1 MEIRTLGTIA
11 LLIVVLF
18 ASFLIRVQSSAKIP
32 SGQLTDPDGYFY
44 YWQAQLISE
53 NGQLPARDM
62 RRWLPVGRDLGQT
75 LNLYPYVLAYTHKV
89 LSYIFPNI
97 SLYHIIFYMPVVC
110 FCIGLG
116 AFCLFLAHT
125 FDLRVAGIVGIF
137 LATLPASIERSSTGL
152 GDRDSWCLMLGIL
165 AIITYLASLMVQS
178 PKSRMRWTLASGFV
192 VFLGGISWE
201 GFGIFLSIILCV
213 EIWRFITSETE
224 TDLKYYLI
232 WVCTFVPTLYIASPA
247 YRDGYGFAKH
257 LFAFML
263 MPPLAFLGM
272 RILRYI
278 LITKTPWAGKL
289 KSYTRTL
296 PLGLTLTSIA
306 LAIGY
311 VLIQQDTFA
320 STTVPLSQNE
330 LMKTVAELKNPFLE
344 YWMFRYGSVFVLGYF
359 GIVMAIIRFWKVRG
373 VLFAA
378 PLTLFAITT
387 FYRSRLDSLWGTA
400 TGNLLFSAAIVTCA
414 IGFIVLAWRRQSTP
428 KNEPI
433 YLAFAMW
440 FLFWCALARDAKR
453 YDFFIGM
460 AVAFFAADL
469 ICFLADFYG
478 NQVEKRIPQRLLKTA
493 ITAIMLGIILF
504 WTPTGGHATRTLLA
518 ATHFRRAI
526 PGNSAEARAFDWMKS
541 NLPDTAIV
549 AANWSFGS
557 LLNVLSNVKTIV
569 DQDHFIQHWIY
580 LYDQHVYF
588 AKSERE
594 VLEFLKTHDATHIML
609 TTEREPSNTFL
620 HRQLSNAFVP
630 IYPTENFPEAA
641 VKVWKIHYA
650 PDIQSNPK
658 YLATKPEK

>member
-11 LLIVVLF
+11 LLIIVLF
-18 ASFLIRVQSSAKIP
+18 GSFLIRIQGSAEIP
-32 SGQLTDPDGYFY
+32 AGQLTDPDGYFY

-75 LNLYPYVLAYTHKV
+75 LNLYPYVLAYTHKA
-89 LSYIFPNI
+89 LSLCFPNT
-97 SLYHIIFYMPVVC
+97 SLYHVIFYMPVIC
-110 FCIGLG
+110 FCIGIG
-116 AFCLFLAHT
+116 ALFLFLAYT

-137 LATLPASIERSSTGL
+137 LATLPACVERSGTGL

-165 AIITYLASLMVQS
+165 AIITYLSSLRAQDLS
-178 PKSRMRWTLASGFV
+178 SRMKWTLTSGFI

-224 TDLKYYLI
+224 ADLKYYVI
-232 WVCTFVPTLYIASPA
+232 WVCIFVPTLYIASPA
-247 YRDGYGFAKH
+247 YRDGYGFARH

-263 MPPLAFLGM
+263 VPPLAFLGI
-272 RILRYI
+272 RTLRYI
-278 LITKTPWAGKL
+278 LITKTRWAEQL
-289 KSYTRTL
+289 KPYARTL
-296 PLGLTLTSIA
+296 ALGLTLASIA

-311 VLIQQDTFA
+311 VLIQRATFA

-359 GIVMAIIRFWKVRG
+359 GIVMATIRFWKIRG

-387 FYRSRLDSLWGTA
+387 FYRSRLDSLWGAA
-400 TGNLLFSAAIVTCA
+400 TGNLLFSVAIAACA
-414 IGFIVLAWRRQSTP
+414 VGIIVLARCRQGTP

-433 YLAFAMW
+433 YIAFAMW

-453 YDFFIGM
+453 YDFFIGIS
-460 AVAFFAADL
+460 VAFFAADL

-478 NQVEKRIPQRLLKTA
+478 NQIKKQVPQRLLKTA
-493 ITAIMLGIILF
+493 IITIMLGIILF
-504 WTPTGGHATRTLLA
+504 WTPTGGHATRTVLA
-518 ATHFRRAI
+518 ATHFRQAI
-526 PGNSAEARAFDWMKS
+526 PGNSAEARAFDWMKN
-541 NLPDTAIV
+541 NLSDTAIV

-609 TTEREPSNTFL
+609 TTAREPSDTFL
-620 HRQLSNAFVP
+620 HGQLSNAFVP
-630 IYPTENFPEAA
+630 VYPAENFSEAA
-641 VKVWKIHYA
+641 VKVWKIHYT
-650 PDIQSNPK
+650 PYIQPNPK
-658 YLATKPEK
+658 YLVTDPEK

>member
-11 LLIVVLF
+11 LIIFVLF
-18 ASFLIRVQSSAKIP
+18 GSFLIRIQGSAKIP
-32 SGQLTDPDGYFY
+32 AGQLTDPDGYFY
-44 YWQAQLISE
+44 YWQTQLISE
-53 NGQLPARDM
+53 NGQLPDRDM
-62 RRWLPVGRDLGQT
+62 RRWVPVGRDLGQT
-75 LNLYPYVLAYTHKV
+75 LNLYPYVLAYTHKA
-89 LSYIFPNI
+89 LSLCFPNI
-97 SLYHIIFYMPVVC
+97 SLYHIIFFMPVIC
-110 FCIGLG
+110 FCIALG
-116 AFCLFLAHT
+116 ALCLFLAYT

-165 AIITYLASLMVQS
+165 AIITYLASLSVHDLT
-178 PKSRMRWTLASGFV
+178 SRMKWTVTSGFI

-232 WVCTFVPTLYIASPA
+232 WVCIFVPTLYIASSA

-257 LFAFML
+257 LFAFVL
-263 MPPLAFLGM
+263 MPPLVFLGI
-272 RILRYI
+272 RTLRYA
-278 LITKTPWAGKL
+278 LITKMPWAEKFKPHARAL
-289 KSYTRTL
+289 A
-296 PLGLTLTSIA
+296 LGLTLACIA
-306 LAIGY
+306 LTIGY
-311 VLIQQDTFA
+311 VLIQRASFA

-344 YWMFRYGSVFVLGYF
+344 YWMFRYGSVFVLGYL
-359 GIVMAIIRFWKVRG
+359 GIVMAAIRFWKMRG

-387 FYRSRLDSLWGTA
+387 FYRSRLDSLWGAA
-400 TGNLLFSAAIVTCA
+400 TGNLLFSAAIVACA
-414 IGFIVLAWRRQSTP
+414 VGVIVLAWYRQSTP

-433 YLAFAMW
+433 YIAFAMW

-453 YDFFIGM
+453 YDFFIGISL
-460 AVAFFAADL
+460 AFFTADL

-478 NQVEKRIPQRLLKTA
+478 NQIKKHVPQRLLKTA
-493 ITAIMLGIILF
+493 IIAVMLGIILF

-526 PGNSAEARAFDWMKS
+526 PGNSAEAHAFDWMKN

-557 LLNVLSNVKTIV
+557 LLNVLSNVKTVV
-569 DQDHFIQHWIY
+569 DQDHYMPHWIE
-580 LYDQHVYF
+580 LYRQHVNF
-588 AKSERE
+588 AKTERE
-594 VLEFLKTHDATHIML
+594 ALEFLKSHTATYLMVTGKETATAPFLHG
-609 TTEREPSNTFL
+609 EPS
-620 HRQLSNAFVP
+620 SAFVP
-630 IYPTENFPEAA
+630 IYPTENFAKGL
-641 VKVWKIHYA
+641 VKVWEIRYPPHIK
-650 PDIQSNPK
+650 SNPK
-658 YLATKPEK
+658 YLKTRVK